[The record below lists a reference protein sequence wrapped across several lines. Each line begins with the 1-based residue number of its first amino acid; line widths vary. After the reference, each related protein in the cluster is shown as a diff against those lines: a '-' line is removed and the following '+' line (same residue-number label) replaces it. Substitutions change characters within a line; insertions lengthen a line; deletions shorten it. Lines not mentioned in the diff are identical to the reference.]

1 MRQPGK
7 HVRRR
12 QTEFQST
19 HPVWGA
25 TKPLTLLVLAQLISI
40 HAPRVGC
47 DQGLAAVSVLG
58 LISIHAPRVGC
69 DLEIS
74 SCSTS
79 PWRFQSTHP
88 VWGATRI
95 RLSSGLDDV
104 ISIHAPR
111 VGCDAAMCIY
121 SLIPSIDFNPR
132 TPCGVRHPDFVEPGA
147 TGRISIH
154 APRVGCDTG
163 FPACVGK
170 TGEFQSTHPVWGATA
185 MGSPPAQKW

>member
-1 MRQPGK
+1 MATSHWDKAIFQSTHPVWGATLYLCYWAWFLLYFNPRTPCGVRQPGK

-19 HPVWGA
+19 HPAWGA

-111 VGCDAAMCIY
+111 VGCDGATPLTRPKIGN
-121 SLIPSIDFNPR
+121 FNPR
-132 TPCGVRHPDFVEPGA
+132 TPCGVRP
-147 TGRISIH
+147 
-154 APRVGCDTG
+154 PR
-163 FPACVGK
+163 K
-170 TGEFQSTHPVWGATA
+170 HRKMKRW
-185 MGSPPAQKW
+185 